1 MRIDFTDCGV
11 ANEAFSA
18 ININVRG
25 VQLDGGELKGHV
37 EANQCGDAV
46 FMGSF
51 MSHRSLFTGG
61 RMAGFTP
68 FCWMHTGDSYYQGG
82 PSFGGELCGFM
93 DGINDTH
100 VAWNGELRAVY
111 LPTAKA
117 RAYLLEVNALKGLDV
132 MQSLNRL
139 MLGVAE
145 LGALNRLYEAGV
157 AGTLKDASQAYGL
170 IATLLE
176 QPVEPIQ
183 SEQSCKNEPML
194 KQFVQIA
201 HDEAE
206 ANPLSLAE
214 VCQMLHVG
222 KSTLSAACKEAYGMS
237 VVALM
242 RKVRL
247 EQCRL
252 AFLKP
257 QGLTSVESVM
267 RRYRFTNRNRF
278 AAMYREAFG
287 ELPSDSYQRGQG
299 QLKLKGL

>member
-1 MRIDFTDCGV
+1 MPGY
-11 ANEAFSA
+11 
-18 ININVRG
+18 
-25 VQLDGGELKGHV
+25 
-37 EANQCGDAV
+37 
-46 FMGSF
+46 
-51 MSHRSLFTGG
+51 
-61 RMAGFTP
+61 TP
-68 FCWMHTGDSYYQGG
+68 FCWMHTGDFTTKQGRVTAA
-82 PSFGGELCGFM
+82 SCAASWMASKNARCLEWR
-93 DGINDTH
+93 TS
-100 VAWNGELRAVY
+100 VY
-111 LPTAKA
+111 LDQLHKA
-117 RAYLLEVNALKGLDV
+117 RAYLVEVNALKGLDA
-132 MQSLNRL
+132 MQSLNST
-139 MLGVAE
+139 LGAAE
-145 LGALNRLYEAGV
+145 LGALNRLYEAGA

-170 IATLLE
+170 ITTVLE

-194 KQFVQIA
+194 RQFVQIA
-201 HDEAE
+201 HEQAE
-206 ANPLSLAE
+206 EDPLSLAE
-214 VCQMLHVG
+214 VCQMLHIS
-222 KSTLSAACKEAYGMS
+222 KSTLSAACKDAYGMS

-257 QGLTSVESVM
+257 KGLTSVESVM